1 MQKQLILY
9 GTLGCHLC
17 EDAERVL
24 QALALTYKTI
34 DIIDDNQLLEKFETS
49 IPVLKGTG
57 ETYLYWPFNETQV
70 FTWLNSKDGF

>member
-34 DIIDDNQLLEKFETS
+34 DIIDDNRLLEKFATS
-49 IPVLKGTG
+49 IPVLEGDD

-70 FTWLNSKDGF
+70 TFWLKQ

>member
-9 GTLGCHLC
+9 GTVGCHLC

-24 QALALTYKTI
+24 QALTLTYKTI
-34 DIIDDNQLLEKFETS
+34 DIIDDNQLLEKFATS
-49 IPVLKGTG
+49 IPVLEGAQ

-70 FTWLNSKDGF
+70 INWLK

>member
-24 QALALTYKTI
+24 QSLALPYKTI
-34 DIIDDNQLLEKFETS
+34 DIIEDNRLLEKFATS
-49 IPVLKGTG
+49 IPVLEGAG
-57 ETYLYWPFNETQV
+57 QAYLYWPFSKTQV
-70 FTWLNSKDGF
+70 ITWLKLQR